1 MTAKQA
7 AYLNNPPALRASFK
21 PYAAFEL
28 SAMKMNTYNNT
39 KRGSRMIGLGLIEI
53 MISMVLGIFLVGGV
67 ITLFTSNQQSFK
79 VNENLAQIQEGARF
93 AYEQMNREVRDAGT
107 NPCGVRAVNSVV
119 RTPSL
124 TIPWW
129 GDWNAGTI
137 RGYDASEGIAGSDVT
152 FGTSVDD
159 RVTGTDALLVLRTL
173 SEETLLRTVAAHNTV
188 SNQFTLNSPA
198 KLRQQDLIFVC
209 DSSSG
214 AILEIVTPSGTAA
227 TSNIT
232 HDSTPP
238 SSNCSDSLGW
248 ANNVNCNLNSVA
260 KTFTVGSVITKF
272 DPAIWYIG
280 VSSTTGRRGLF
291 RESIHKD
298 TSPDIIKTE
307 RREFVPDVHDMQI
320 KYLTRTNPIAGS
332 DTASVLATDWVDA
345 STINAQA
352 GAWSNANL
360 TEAIAVRIELTFR
373 SKESVGTDGVVSKPI
388 ERKSISIISLR
399 NRELRP

>member
-1 MTAKQA
+1 MK
-7 AYLNNPPALRASFK
+7 LNKYRR
-21 PYAAFEL
+21 
-28 SAMKMNTYNNT
+28 T
-39 KRGSRMIGLGLIEI
+39 KRSSLMTGLGLIEI

-137 RGYDASEGIAGSDVT
+137 RGYDANEQIAGTNVA
-152 FGTSVDD
+152 FGTSVND
-159 RVTGTDALLVLRTL
+159 RVTGTDALVVMRTL
-173 SEETLLRTVAAHNTV
+173 SDETLLRTVAAHNIA

-209 DSSSG
+209 DSASA

-232 HDSTPP
+232 HDSTSP
-238 SSNCSDSLGW
+238 SANCSDSLGW
-248 ANNVNCNLNSVA
+248 ASNVNCSLNSVT
-260 KTFTVGSVITKF
+260 KTFTAGSVITKF

-280 VSSTTGRRGLF
+280 VSTTTGRRALF
-291 RESIHKD
+291 RESMHKA
-298 TSPDIIKTE
+298 TSPDIITTE
-307 RREFVPDVHDMQI
+307 RREYVPDVHDMQI
-320 KYLTRTNPIAGS
+320 KYLTRTNPAAGTT
-332 DTASVLATDWVDA
+332 TASVLATDWVDA

-352 GAWSNANL
+352 GAWSNTNL
-360 TEAIAVRIELTFR
+360 TEAIAVKIELTFR
-373 SKESVGTDGVVSKPI
+373 SKESVGTDGVVNQPI

-399 NRELRP
+399 NRELKP